1 MVSSSVVFSFMN
13 FLYYVLAFLSLLSQN
28 YLELNAKGCIY
39 LEFSKKQLL
48 LCRQKQYFEQRK
60 RQQLQPEVAHTENN
74 IDGLVTNDDKKRNRS
89 LDILSLLNVS
99 KFTEECK
106 PLYGIGEHYLTICIY

>member
-13 FLYYVLAFLSLLSQN
+13 FLYYVQAFLSKLSQN

-39 LEFSKKQLL
+39 LGFSKKQLL

-60 RQQLQPEVAHTENN
+60 RQQLQSEVAYTENN
-74 IDGLVTNDDKKRNRS
+74 VDCLATHDD
-89 LDILSLLNVS
+89 
-99 KFTEECK
+99 
-106 PLYGIGEHYLTICIY
+106 